1 MNSIKTLVVLH
12 RPIYPPLYGY
22 SKLILDTYIALS
34 KLGVDTYILSINP
47 RSNRIIKIDNVI
59 YREISEPKFVFMKLS
74 TTRLLLRISGNELF
88 FMHLLNLFKNYSADS
103 IVNNVDKIVTS
114 DFGKPDIIISE
125 TIYPSALAQSLSKKY
140 SSPLIIRTHNIES
153 EYVSSLSRVL
163 SSFSHKF
170 ISKVERKALATAS
183 RIITIS
189 SYDTIYIKEH
199 YGLTNVNYIPPIIIV
214 EKPVDSD
221 KYLLKHGLIKNK
233 FFIYVAS
240 PHKPN
245 IDFLKNILKCNS
257 ILKKHG
263 YKLVISGS
271 ISNIATKY
279 VEKMGLENTVV
290 TGILPSDELYGL
302 ISNSYVS
309 LAPHHGSGVPIKLVE
324 ALALKTPVI
333 TTQNALKTINGLKHC
348 ENIYAVESISKICY
362 AIEEL
367 IVNKEIYS
375 KIQSNVEKISK
386 TLDYRILAEKYLA
399 TIKSVLEK

>member
-1 MNSIKTLVVLH
+1 
-12 RPIYPPLYGY
+12 
-22 SKLILDTYIALS
+22 
-34 KLGVDTYILSINP
+34 
-47 RSNRIIKIDNVI
+47 
-59 YREISEPKFVFMKLS
+59 MKLS

-88 FMHLLNLFKNYSADS
+88 FMHLLNLLKNYSADS

-189 SYDTIYIKEH
+189 SYDTIYVKEH
-199 YGLTNVNYIPPIIIV
+199 YGLTNVNYIPPIVIV

-309 LAPHHGSGVPIKLVE
+309 LTPHHGTGVPIKLVE

-333 TTQNALKTINGLKHC
+333 TTHNALKTINGLKHC

-362 AIEEL
+362 AIEEV

-399 TIKSVLEK
+399 TIKNVLEK